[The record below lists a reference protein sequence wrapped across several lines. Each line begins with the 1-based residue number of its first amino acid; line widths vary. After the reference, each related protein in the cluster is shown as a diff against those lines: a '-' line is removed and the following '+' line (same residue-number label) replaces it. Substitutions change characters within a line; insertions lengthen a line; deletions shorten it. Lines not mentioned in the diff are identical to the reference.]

1 MRSPPTPRERDV
13 LALLCLGEANKVI
26 ASRLGISSQAVK
38 SHVSSLFV
46 KYRVQ
51 NRAGLVAAT
60 IGDRQS
66 GQETALREAIARS
79 HALMDRQTEL
89 IRETHRRV
97 GRPPPAASP
106 EEEPQRA
113 S

>member
-1 MRSPPTPRERDV
+1 MRSLPTPRERDV

-26 ASRLGISSQAVK
+26 ASRLGISPQAVK
-38 SHVSSLFV
+38 GHVSSLFV

-66 GQETALREAIARS
+66 GQETALRQAVARS
-79 HALMDRQTEL
+79 HVLMERQTEL
-89 IRETHRRV
+89 IRETCVRV
-97 GRPPPAASP
+97 ARAPRSASP
-106 EEEPQRA
+106 EKEP
-113 S
+113 